1 MASSGISSL
10 RNSPNVQMAPLS
22 LVAHC
27 YSSSKFGGIPIL
39 ARRAR
44 PAAAKAC
51 VSSELASSGA
61 AVQNPEGGADH
72 HGSSDHPDAVAAIA
86 LPVHLSSAA
95 A

>member
-51 VSSELASSGA
+51 VSSELASSGRPYRTREAGRTTTA
-61 AVQNPEGGADH
+61 AVTI
-72 HGSSDHPDAVAAIA
+72 PDAVAAIA